1 MIYLFHYYRCRQ
13 LIVVIVL
20 SNWTDLLCCYSLKL
34 LLFFSV
40 CLFAFFFV
48 KNRCFSTCAA
58 GHRPFKKG
66 RCKGTD
72 LYHHA
77 RPPAYANA
85 YQWIDAYANIY
96 KCSRQYQID
105 SLLIIFGF
113 IVL

>member
-1 MIYLFHYYRCRQ
+1 M
-13 LIVVIVL
+13 
-20 SNWTDLLCCYSLKL
+20 
-34 LLFFSV
+34 LLFPQVATFF
-40 CLFAFFFV
+40 CLFVCIFSKKPLFF
-48 KNRCFSTCAA
+48 NLRR
-58 GHRPFKKG
+58 RPRSFKKG